1 MKENG
6 PILLILAA
14 GMGSRYGGL
23 KQLDT
28 VGPSGETILDYS
40 IYDALATGFTK
51 IVFVIRRDIE
61 TAFKATVG
69 ARYESMV
76 EVDYV
81 YQELDALPD
90 GFSPLE
96 GRAKPWG
103 TGHAILMACG
113 VVDRPFGV
121 INADD
126 FYGRDAYQ
134 QLAAFLSK
142 SQAENVHAMV
152 GYKLSNT
159 LSENGTVSRGI
170 CRRDGEGNLGGVEEV
185 TAIAKGGDGIRG
197 GDRQFSGEEIVSMN
211 LWGFQP
217 SIFAALREQFTAF
230 LRAHGAEEKSEFYIP
245 FAVDEEIQAK
255 RASVKVLPTE
265 SQWAGVTYRED
276 KPLVEAF
283 IRTLIGAGR
292 YPQNLFNPHGSP
304 LS

>member
-40 IYDALATGFTK
+40 IYDALAAGFTK

-61 TAFKATVG
+61 AAFKTTVG
-69 ARYESMV
+69 SRYESMA

-96 GRAKPWG
+96 GRTKPWG
-103 TGHAILMACG
+103 TGHAILVACDA
-113 VVDRPFGV
+113 VDRPFGV

-134 QLAAFLSK
+134 QLAAFLAQ

-170 CRRDGEGNLGGVEEV
+170 CRSDEEGNLQGVEEV
-185 TAIAKGGDGIRG
+185 TAIAKVEDGIRA
-197 GDRQFSGEEIVSMN
+197 GDREFSGEEIVSMN

-217 SIFAALREQFTAF
+217 SIFAALRQQFTTF
-230 LRAHGAEEKSEFYIP
+230 LHEHGAEEKSEFYIP
-245 FAVDEEIQAK
+245 FAVDEEIQAE
-255 RASVKVLPTE
+255 RATVKVLPTG

-276 KPLVEAF
+276 KPHVEAF
-283 IRTLIGAGR
+283 IRSLIGAGR
-292 YPQNLFNPHGSP
+292 YPQNLFNPQS
-304 LS
+304 

>member
-1 MKENG
+1 MQENG

-40 IYDALATGFTK
+40 IYDALSAGFTK

-61 TAFKATVG
+61 EAFKATVG

-81 YQELDALPD
+81 YQELDALPE
-90 GFSPLE
+90 GFSRPE
-96 GRAKPWG
+96 GRTKPWG
-103 TGHAILMACG
+103 TGHAILVARDA
-113 VVDRPFGV
+113 VDRPFGV

-126 FYGRDAYQ
+126 FYGRDAYE
-134 QLAAFLSK
+134 QLAAFLTQ
-142 SQAENVHAMV
+142 SQPVDVHAMI
-152 GYKLSNT
+152 GYRLRNT

-170 CRRDGEGNLGGVEEV
+170 CRRDAEQSLSRVEEV
-185 TAIAKGGDGIRG
+185 TAIAKAGAGARAGERE
-197 GDRQFSGEEIVSMN
+197 FSGEEIVSMN

-217 SIFAALREQFTAF
+217 SIFAALQAQFAAF
-230 LRAHGAEEKSEFYIP
+230 LNEHGADAKSEFYIP
-245 FAVDEEIQAK
+245 FAVDEEI
-255 RASVKVLPTE
+255 RARRAQVRVLPTE

-276 KPLVEAF
+276 KPNVEAF
-283 IRTLIGAGR
+283 IRNRIGAGR
-292 YPQNLFNPHGSP
+292 YPRNLFHSE
-304 LS
+304 S